1 MLEETL
7 IRESATNKLQNR
19 VQAPAKMTMMGPPV
33 TFAGPTPTTSKD
45 GGVGEI
51 NSPAEV

>member
-19 VQAPAKMTMMGPPV
+19 VSVPAKINPVGPPV
-33 TFAGPTPTTSKD
+33 TFAGVTPSKESS
-45 GGVGEI
+45 GSELA
-51 NSPAEV
+51 SPSEE